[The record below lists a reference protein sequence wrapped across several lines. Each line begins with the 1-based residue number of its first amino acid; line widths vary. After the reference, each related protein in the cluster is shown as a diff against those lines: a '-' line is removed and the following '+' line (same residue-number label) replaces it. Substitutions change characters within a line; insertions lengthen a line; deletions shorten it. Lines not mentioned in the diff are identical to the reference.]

1 LASFGSTKAPLLV
14 QVNLRSGLRLIN
26 CNKQTTPSS
35 HFRDNCFLNF
45 RQIWLSVRCEAE
57 MEKSMHMNLNANP
70 VLRPTGSFIRTA
82 VIRVGLAAGL
92 ALALSSQASAQ
103 YGGGGGGTGG
113 GTSGAPGYTA
123 PSGGYGSTGKA
134 VGIGVGAAA
143 GGAAV
148 LFLALHHHGAITGCV
163 RPGSDG
169 LRLVDDKK
177 NKSYTLSS
185 DSIALKPGEIVQ
197 VKGKKSSDGG
207 ALGFQATKVVKSL
220 GSCNVDSGVAAS
232 QATPPA
238 QK

>member
-1 LASFGSTKAPLLV
+1 
-14 QVNLRSGLRLIN
+14 
-26 CNKQTTPSS
+26 
-35 HFRDNCFLNF
+35 
-45 RQIWLSVRCEAE
+45 
-57 MEKSMHMNLNANP
+57 MHMNLNANP
-70 VLRPTGSFIRTA
+70 MPRPTGSFIRTA

-103 YGGGGGGTGG
+103 YGGGGGGGTGG
-113 GTSGAPGYTA
+113 GTSGTPGYTA

-163 RPGSDG
+163 RPGGDG

-177 NKSYTLSS
+177 NKSYSLSS

-207 ALGFQATKVVKSL
+207 GALSFQATKVVKSL

-232 QATPPA
+232 QAVPPA